1 MIVTWLPNRRKIDAN
16 STPTAPLPRMTIDFG
31 TSRSP
36 IASSLVMIRL
46 RSISTPGT
54 LRGVEPVAMTISF
67 DADRLCF
74 SPSTTSTLPA
84 SGDRRGALDPFD
96 LVLLEQKLDALGQ
109 AGHDLVL
116 ARLHLV
122 HVDADGA
129 FADRDAPFLDVL
141 NDLERVRVLE
151 QRLGRNAAPDQA
163 GAAERFLL
171 LDDRHL
177 QSQLRRANGRDVPAG
192 SCANDHDIEFAR
204 HVISALRHC
213 AHRFGVASQ
222 QGNLLE
228 PPEGVKQPAKRA
240 TIPAVLS
247 MNPKPKTVL
256 IVDDD
261 EGMRDTLNAI
271 LRRDYRVLR
280 AATGEAAL
288 AILNREDVDLMLLD
302 VRLPGIGG
310 FDVLRI
316 VKENY
321 SLIEVIMISAITEI
335 ETAVQAMKFG
345 AYHYTTKDFDYETIR
360 SLVHNASERQDLNR
374 QVMTLSAQVADQGDR
389 EFIVGPSKLTRDI
402 VDLVQKV
409 AKLSATVLILGESGT
424 GKELLA
430 RLIHR
435 ESGNADAPFI
445 AVNLAAIPRELVEST
460 LFGHERG
467 SFTGALKQQLGKFE
481 LASGGTLF
489 LDEIGDLPLEL
500 QAKLLRAIQEG
511 EIERVGG
518 AKPIKTDFRLIAATN
533 VDLEKAV
540 KEGRFR
546 EDLFYRINVIPIK
559 LPPLR
564 DRIEDLPELAR
575 FFLEPLQGAI
585 QEGHS
590 GHLGLDAEDPVEL
603 LVAGQHPRAREP
615 DRAAGGRQRQGM
627 DYRRGSAVRVPLRAA
642 RQCAQPGRE
651 PVPGGDQHL
660 RAELHPARAGEIGLE
675 RHRDGALP
683 RHSPQH
689 AQIQDGSAGHSR
701 AREETSRRLASGFSR
716 TKSRPIHW
724 PLRPSRWRFY

>member
-1 MIVTWLPNRRKIDAN
+1 
-16 STPTAPLPRMTIDFG
+16 MT
-31 TSRSP
+31 
-36 IASSLVMIRL
+36 
-46 RSISTPGT
+46 
-54 LRGVEPVAMTISF
+54 
-67 DADRLCF
+67 
-74 SPSTTSTLPA
+74 
-84 SGDRRGALDPFD
+84 
-96 LVLLEQKLDALGQ
+96 
-109 AGHDLVL
+109 
-116 ARLHLV
+116 
-122 HVDADGA
+122 
-129 FADRDAPFLDVL
+129 
-141 NDLERVRVLE
+141 
-151 QRLGRNAAPDQA
+151 
-163 GAAERFLL
+163 
-171 LDDRHL
+171 
-177 QSQLRRANGRDVPAG
+177 
-192 SCANDHDIEFAR
+192 
-204 HVISALRHC
+204 
-213 AHRFGVASQ
+213 
-222 QGNLLE
+222 
-228 PPEGVKQPAKRA
+228 
-240 TIPAVLS
+240 
-247 MNPKPKTVL
+247 PKPKTVL

-271 LRRDYRVLR
+271 LKRDYRVLR

-288 AILNREDVDLMLLD
+288 AILNREDVDLMMLD

-316 VKENY
+316 VRENY

-345 AYHYTTKDFDYETIR
+345 AYHYATKDFDYETIR

-389 EFIVGPSKLTRDI
+389 EFVVGPSKLTREI
-402 VDLVQKV
+402 VDLVGKV

-435 ESGNADAPFI
+435 EGSNADAPFI

-481 LASGGTLF
+481 LASTGTLF
-489 LDEIGDLPLEL
+489 LDEVGDLPLEL

-575 FFLEPLQGAI
+575 FFLNRYRTRFRKGIQGISDSALKI
-585 QEGHS
+585 LSSYWWPGNIR
-590 GHLGLDAEDPVEL
+590 EL
-603 LVAGQHPRAREP
+603 ENLIERLVAVSDKEWITDEDLPFEFHFAQLDSVPS
-615 DRAAGGRQRQGM
+615 
-627 DYRRGSAVRVPLRAA
+627 RGESLFQEATNTFERNFLLRAHEKSGWNVTATA
-642 RQCAQPGRE
+642 RYLGIPLSTLKFKMDRLDIRE
-651 PVPGGDQHL
+651 LAKKL
-660 RAELHPARAGEIGLE
+660 R
-675 RHRDGALP
+675 GA
-683 RHSPQH
+683 
-689 AQIQDGSAGHSR
+689 
-701 AREETSRRLASGFSR
+701 
-716 TKSRPIHW
+716 
-724 PLRPSRWRFY
+724 